1 MTDFDQN
8 KNSDAGHKAAIRKSL
23 VGWAVFIAGTL
34 IFFAAADAVLMPL
47 GKPEAGLAS
56 AKIRNFRSSG

>member
-8 KNSDAGHKAAIRKSL
+8 KYSDAEHKAAIRKSL

-34 IFFAAADAVLMPL
+34 IFFAAADAVLMP
-47 GKPEAGLAS
+47 
-56 AKIRNFRSSG
+56 